1 LTYSPLFLWAYPPFH
16 RQFLGFGRPAILAA
30 IFAGFGGNS
39 CIKYMLRALLISSA
53 AAIVFINGRIDGE
66 NPY

>member
-1 LTYSPLFLWAYPPFH
+1 VFY

-30 IFAGFGGNS
+30 TLAGFGGNS

-53 AAIVFINGRIDGE
+53 AAIVFISGRIDGE